1 MKKKRN
7 TSTEAAALRRRAE
20 ARLRAAKTK
29 SVPARTVADM
39 QRLVHELQVHQ
50 IELEMQNEEL
60 RESRAQVEAG
70 LERYTDLYDFAPVG
84 YLTLE
89 HDGVIRQVNLTAA
102 QLLGVERARLPGRR
116 LELFIDKPERA
127 GFQTFLDKVLASH
140 SKEVCELSLL
150 KKDKGLCSVQITAI
164 GSQDGGQYR
173 VTLVDITER
182 KLIER
187 TQMFLLNSGWSISGE
202 DFFSALARYLAE
214 TLDMDYV
221 CIDRLEGDGL
231 AAKTVAVY
239 FDGKF
244 EDNLVYALKD
254 TPCGDVVGKKICSFP
269 KDVRRLYLRDVAL
282 QQMGAECYVGTTLWD
297 SFGKPIGLIAVIGRQ
312 PRDSLSLAEAILKL
326 VAIRAAGELERRQAE
341 TETKRLASFPML
353 NPRPVVE
360 VDLTGRV
367 HFCNPTAA
375 QMLPDLCERGLQH
388 PWLADWELVIG
399 RLNESPDKPM
409 VREVPVG
416 EKWYQQTLHFVHD
429 AQRIRIYGAD
439 FTVRKQ
445 AGEALSKAYAEVE
458 KRVVERTAELVRT
471 NNELALEIQR
481 RKQVEDA
488 LRSKT
493 IELKDKAVSLE
504 EANVALKVLLKQRE
518 ADKNELEEKVLLNIN
533 QLIFPYLEKLKQRK
547 SDAKVKAYLDI
558 LESNLN
564 EIISP
569 LVRNLGSKFLR
580 LSHTEL
586 EVSNLVQ
593 QGRTAKEIATIM
605 NLAQSTIDFHRN
617 NIRAKLG
624 IKNKKIGLRTFL
636 TSLK

>member
-1 MKKKRN
+1 MKKERN
-7 TSTEAAALRRRAE
+7 APADAAALRRRAE
-20 ARLRAAKTK
+20 ARLRAAETK
-29 SVPARTVADM
+29 SVPAGAMADM

-84 YLTLE
+84 YLTLGR
-89 HDGVIRQVNLTAA
+89 DGAIRQANLTAA
-102 QLLGVERARLPGRR
+102 QLLGVERARLPARR
-116 LELFIDKPERA
+116 FELFIDKPDRA
-127 GFQTFLDKVLASH
+127 GFQAFLEKVLASQT
-140 SKEVCELSLL
+140 KEVCEAALL
-150 KKDKGLCSVQITAI
+150 KKDKGPCSVQITAI
-164 GSQDGGQYR
+164 VSQDNREYR
-173 VTLVDITER
+173 VTMVDITER

-187 TQMFLLNSGWSISGE
+187 TQMFLLNSGWPIAGE
-202 DFFSALARYLAE
+202 DFFSALARYLAQ
-214 TLDMDYV
+214 TLEMDYV
-221 CIDRLEGDGL
+221 CIDRLEGEGL
-231 AAKTVAVY
+231 DARTVAVY

-254 TPCGDVVGKKICSFP
+254 TPCGDVVGKTICSFP
-269 KDVRRLYLRDVAL
+269 GNVRRLYPRDAVL
-282 QQMGAECYVGTTLWD
+282 QQMKAECYVGTTLWD
-297 SFGKPIGLIAVIGRQ
+297 SFGQPIGLIAVIGRQ
-312 PRDSLSLAEAILKL
+312 PRDNISLVEAMLKL

-341 TETKRLASFPML
+341 AETKRLASFPVL

-360 VDLTGRV
+360 VDLSGHV
-367 HFCNPTAA
+367 HFANPAA
-375 QMLPDLCERGLQH
+375 EQMLPGLCEQGPEH

-399 RLNESPDKPM
+399 RLSKSPDKSM
-409 VREVPVG
+409 VREVAVD
-416 EKWYQQTLHFVHD
+416 EKWYQQTLHFVQD
-429 AQRIRIYGAD
+429 AQRVRIYGAD
-439 FTVRKQ
+439 FTARKQ

-458 KRVVERTAELVRT
+458 KRIVERTAELIQS
-471 NNELALEIQR
+471 NNELDLEIQS
-481 RKQVEDA
+481 RKQVEEA

-493 IELKDKAVSLE
+493 IELRDKAMSLE

-547 SDAKVKAYLDI
+547 SDAKAKAYLDI

-564 EIISP
+564 EIVSP

-593 QGRTAKEIATIM
+593 QGKTAKEIAAIM

-624 IKNKKIGLRTFL
+624 LKNKKIGLRTFL
-636 TSLK
+636 SSLK